1 MNIFNLVIRPRLAKL
16 ALCYFTAVA
25 LVACTSVGP
34 YNTKAEGADSELM
47 LKGHDPVA
55 YFTMD
60 KHLLGSPEIKA
71 IYAGTTYRFVNEQHK
86 AIFTADP
93 VKYVPQFG
101 GYCSNGVVYGMAFG
115 GDPDTWQII
124 DGKLYMFGG
133 AGSRKYF
140 LMDEKNNLSLAHQ
153 YWTTELKGSA
163 GIMRYYRLAA
173 RVPHYKTGAQLEA
186 EWQQKQAAKPAAQ

>member
-1 MNIFNLVIRPRLAKL
+1 MNPFNLNLKSRVANLAFCFFTL
-16 ALCYFTAVA
+16 GALG
-25 LVACTSVGP
+25 ACSSVGP

-47 LKGHDPVA
+47 LKGYDPVA
-55 YFTMD
+55 YFKIG
-60 KHLLGSPEIKA
+60 KHTLGSPEIKA
-71 IYAGTTYRFVNEQHK
+71 SYEGATYRFVNEQHK
-86 AIFTADP
+86 ALFTADP

-115 GDPDTWQII
+115 GDPDAWQII

-140 LMDEKNNLSLAHQ
+140 LMDEKKNLELAHH
-153 YWTTELKGSA
+153 YWTTELKGTS
-163 GIMRYYRLAA
+163 GIMRYYRLVA

-186 EWQQKQAAKPAAQ
+186 EWQQKQGAKPNVQ

>member
-1 MNIFNLVIRPRLAKL
+1 MNVFNLALRARVAKL
-16 ALCYFTAVA
+16 AFCFLTVVAVA
-25 LVACTSVGP
+25 ACSSVGP
-34 YNTKAEGADSELM
+34 YNTKADGADSDLM

-55 YFTMD
+55 YFTIG
-60 KHLLGSPEIKA
+60 KHTLGSPEIKA
-71 IYAGTTYRFVNEQHK
+71 IYEGTTYRFVNEQHK
-86 AIFTADP
+86 ALFSADP
-93 VKYVPQFG
+93 IKYVPQFG

-140 LMDEKNNLSLAHQ
+140 LMDEKRNLELAHQ
-153 YWTTELKGSA
+153 YWTTELKGSS
-163 GIMRYYRLAA
+163 GITRYYRLVA

-186 EWQQKQAAKPAAQ
+186 AWQQRQVAKPAAQ

>member
-1 MNIFNLVIRPRLAKL
+1 MTIFNLVIRPRLAKL

-101 GYCSNGVVYGMAFG
+101 GFCSNGVVYGMAFG

-140 LMDEKNNLSLAHQ
+140 LMDEKNNLNLAHH
-153 YWTTELKGSA
+153 YWTTELKGSS
-163 GIMRYYRLAA
+163 GIMRYYRLVA
-173 RVPHYKTGAQLEA
+173 RVPHYKTGAQLES
-186 EWQQKQAAKPAAQ
+186 EWQQKQGAKPAVK